1 MREADSKRL
10 VIDADV
16 LQASGGEKATHP
28 RAKCCRD
35 FLQEVLSLCHRVVMT
50 PEIGKEWRK
59 HRSDFVREWRFSMEA
74 RKKVCRVE
82 PPANEVLL
90 SKIEKTA
97 TNEKAHEDMQK
108 DFRLLE
114 AALATDRTIISL
126 DETIRQH
133 FTRAAQRVGEIRN
146 TVWVNPDRTEEE
158 QPLAWLQNGAQPEE
172 HRQLGARP

>member
-1 MREADSKRL
+1 VREADSKRL

-16 LQASGGEKATHP
+16 LRASGGEKATHP
-28 RAKCCRD
+28 RAKGCRD

-90 SKIEKTA
+90 DKIEKTA
-97 TNEKAHEDMQK
+97 TNEKALEDMQK
-108 DFRLLE
+108 DFHLLE
-114 AALATDRTIISL
+114 AAMATDQTVISL
-126 DETIRQH
+126 EKTVRKH
-133 FTRAAQRVGEIRN
+133 FTQAAQRVGEIRDI
-146 TVWVNPDRTEEE
+146 VWVNPERTEE
-158 QPLAWLQNGAQPEE
+158 QPLPWLRDGAPPEA
-172 HRQLGARP
+172 HRQLRNQS

>member
-16 LQASGGEKATHP
+16 LRASGGEKATDP
-28 RAKCCRD
+28 RAKGCRD

-90 SKIEKTA
+90 SKIKETA
-97 TNEKAHEDMQK
+97 TNKKACEDIRK
-108 DFRLLE
+108 DFHLLE
-114 AALATDRTIISL
+114 AALETDRTIISL
-126 DETIRQH
+126 DETVRQH
-133 FTRAAQRVGEIRN
+133 FTQAAPSVGEIRD
-146 TVWVNPDRTEEE
+146 TVWVNPERTKERSL
-158 QPLAWLQNGAQPEE
+158 PWLRDGAQPEE
-172 HRQLGARP
+172 HRKLRNQS